1 MPLPRPAALRGSIQS
16 FSLKRAGTQARTS
29 LRAVGRRTYAS
40 EHGAQKSS
48 DLPWLIGSIV
58 VTVPAAG
65 WLWQQGPTKSD
76 HGHGHEEKVV
86 EEAPAE
92 ESKEE
97 EESPK
102 EDSDKD
108 EDGKQEEGKDE
119 GKEEGKDEGKDEEK
133 DEEKDGGKDEGQEK
147 SADKGENKDKEVT
160 PKGTAIPDDK
170 ARTSEA
176 KGAKDAQGDV
186 SGSNNPFMGSSGE
199 EHKPE
204 GPAATAKIHGT
215 VDKSKRPEEPPRP
228 DETDQKK
235 QPE

>member
-16 FSLKRAGTQARTS
+16 FSLKRAGIQARTS
-29 LRAVGRRTYAS
+29 LRGVSRRTYAT
-40 EHGAQKSS
+40 EHGGQKSS

-76 HGHGHEEKVV
+76 HGHGHDAHAEKEV
-86 EEAPAE
+86 EDAPAE
-92 ESKEE
+92 EPKEE

-102 EDSDKD
+102 EDSG
-108 EDGKQEEGKDE
+108 EDDGDKQEE
-119 GKEEGKDEGKDEEK
+119 GKEEGKEEEKEEGKEQSD
-133 DEEKDGGKDEGQEK
+133 DQ
-147 SADKGENKDKEVT
+147 GENKDKEVT
-160 PKGTAIPDDK
+160 PKGTAISDDN
-170 ARTSEA
+170 ARASES

-204 GPAATAKIHGT
+204 GPAATAKLHGT

-235 QPE
+235 QQE